1 MGKYKLENK
10 TEGSTNKTRKYLHQN
25 IAYQMQGVFTM
36 SVINVNRLTCFIKKA
51 DYHLGL
57 K

>member
-10 TEGSTNKTRKYLHQN
+10 TEGNTDKTRKCHQQN
-25 IAYQMQGVFTM
+25 IAYQVQGVFTM
-36 SVINVNRLTCFIKKA
+36 SIINVNRLTCFIKKA